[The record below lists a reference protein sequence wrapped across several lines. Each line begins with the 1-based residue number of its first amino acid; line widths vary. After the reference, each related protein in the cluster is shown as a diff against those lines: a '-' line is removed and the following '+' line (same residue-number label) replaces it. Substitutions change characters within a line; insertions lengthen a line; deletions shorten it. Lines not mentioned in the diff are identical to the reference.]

1 MRDTALL
8 AVKLVSLFADAI
20 GTVFLT
26 LNSSDFLVLPI
37 LPILGVF
44 WHLVLIK
51 VKGIRLVLK
60 TQGMLDF
67 RVSITEA
74 QLNQLVED
82 VELRLIQSLKNVLL
96 LCITLLL
103 FGQLLRR

>member
-1 MRDTALL
+1 
-8 AVKLVSLFADAI
+8 
-20 GTVFLT
+20 
-26 LNSSDFLVLPI
+26 
-37 LPILGVF
+37 
-44 WHLVLIK
+44 
-51 VKGIRLVLK
+51 
-60 TQGMLDF
+60 MLDF
-67 RVSITEA
+67 RVSLTEA